1 MKWQIIFSGLRA
13 RPVRTGVTI
22 MAVALQVTLILVI
35 VGLTTGIVNEIGKRV
50 SGVGADILF
59 QPSGADVFLAVST
72 ASLQE
77 KFAPLIA
84 EKEGIQSVSPVLIKL
99 STSPFMNIF
108 GIDPESFDKVSGG
121 FEYQS
126 GGVFSKPD
134 EIVVDDIFAKDK
146 RLSVGSTIE
155 LLNHPLKVS
164 GIVTN
169 GKGARVFMGLHALQE
184 INDNPGKVTVFF
196 IKLKDNHD
204 IDGAIQK
211 LKTDFKGYELRN
223 LPEYTQLMNGASI
236 PYFNAFNAV
245 VVFVSL
251 CIGILVI
258 FLSMYTTI
266 MERTR
271 EIGILR
277 SLGASKMFIV
287 TLIMKESL
295 LLCVIGIVLGTI
307 ASEFIVYG
315 AKSFYPTLSFLR
327 SYEWMVNAAISALV
341 SGVVGSLHPALKAAS
356 QDPVEA
362 FAYE

>member
-22 MAVALQVTLILVI
+22 LAVSLQVTLILVI

-50 SGVGADILF
+50 SGVGADIMF
-59 QPSGADVFLAVST
+59 QPSGADVFLAIST
-72 ASLQE
+72 ASLEE

-108 GIDPESFDKVSGG
+108 GIDPVSFDKVSGG
-121 FEYQS
+121 LEYQS
-126 GGVFSKPD
+126 GRVFSKPD
-134 EIVVDDIFAKDK
+134 EIVIDDIFAKDK
-146 RLSVGSTIE
+146 KLAVGSTIK
-155 LLNHPLKVS
+155 LLHTDLKVT

-169 GKGARVFMGLHALQE
+169 GKGSRVFMDLHALQE
-184 INDNPGKVTVFF
+184 IADVPGKVTIFF
-196 IKLKDNHD
+196 IKLKDAHD
-204 IDGAIQK
+204 IDGAINK
-211 LKTDFKGYELRN
+211 LKVDFQGYELRN
-223 LPEYTQLMNGASI
+223 LPEYTQMMNGASL

-245 VVFVSL
+245 VVFVAL
-251 CIGILVI
+251 CIGVLVI

-277 SLGASKMFIV
+277 SLGASRMYIV
-287 TLIMKESL
+287 SMIMKESI
-295 LLCVIGIVLGTI
+295 LLCVIGVVLGTI
-307 ASEFIVYG
+307 ASKVIEDG
-315 AKSFYPTLSFLR
+315 AKAIYPTLAFLP
-327 SYEWMVNAAISALV
+327 SYKWMLIAAISALV
-341 SGVVGSLHPALKAAS
+341 SGIVGSLHPALKAAS